1 MAGLRAFAEGRHRSC
16 LYASVPAFRE
26 ETDMPDA
33 RATNTITGRDAFL
46 RVLSDEG
53 VVKMFGNPGT
63 TELPIMHA
71 LSSAPEM
78 GYVLALQEAVVIAMA
93 DGYARASGKLV
104 SCNVHVAPGLG
115 NAIGSIYTSLMSGTP
130 MIVTAGQ
137 QEQGHGLTE
146 PLLYAPLVPI
156 AAPVVKWATEVN
168 RIEDLPRILRR
179 AAKVATTAPTGPV
192 FISLP
197 GDILNNEAAIVM
209 AAATRVDTAVRPSDA
224 ALEHL
229 ARRLLSAKKPVI
241 LAGHEIATADAF
253 AEAIALAE
261 TLGAPV
267 LQQTVAWGAH
277 YPSEHVAY
285 LGALNRDQKN
295 VRRILS
301 DYDLM
306 FCVGADVLKMSVW
319 SETDPLPETTAVAMV
334 GLRDWEM
341 GKNFPAEIALRADV
355 KETLKALVPLL
366 KKLGGSALADKA
378 KANLAALAP
387 KNWSA
392 QRAQRL
398 KALPKPVAGQP
409 LAAEWVMAKLS
420 EMLPKSAVLVDEGIT
435 SAATL
440 PAYLPY
446 RDRKSFF
453 GNVSGGIGWGIAAAV
468 GVQVALP
475 ERRVLAVIGDGSAMY
490 SIQALWTAA
499 NLRLPMTFLICNNGG
514 YQILKNRLKLFHG
527 NDKPIGMDFKDPPID
542 ACALA
547 KGFGVAAERVE
558 TAEAFEASLAKSLK
572 SNGPTLIEVMV
583 AQAS

>member
-1 MAGLRAFAEGRHRSC
+1 
-16 LYASVPAFRE
+16 
-26 ETDMPDA
+26 MPDTNVA
-33 RATNTITGRDAFL
+33 KKPNTITGRDAFL

-115 NAIGSIYTSLMSGTP
+115 NAIGSIYTSMMSGTP

-156 AAPVVKWATEVN
+156 ATPVVKWATEVS

-179 AAKVATTAPTGPV
+179 AAKIATTAPTGPV

-197 GDILNNEAAIVM
+197 GDILNNEAAIDM
-209 AAATRVDTAVRPSDA
+209 GEATRVDTAVRPSDA

-229 ARRLLSAKKPVI
+229 ARRLLAAKKPVI
-241 LAGHEIATADAF
+241 LAGHEIATSDAF
-253 AEAIALAE
+253 EEATALAE
-261 TLGAPV
+261 VLGAPV

-277 YPSEHVAY
+277 FPSEHAAY
-285 LGALNRDQKN
+285 LGALNRDQKY
-295 VRRILS
+295 VRKVLS

-319 SETDPLPETTAVAMV
+319 SETEPLPETTAVAMI

-341 GKNFPAEIALRADV
+341 GKNFPAEIAIRADV
-355 KETLKALVPLL
+355 KETLKALIPLL
-366 KKLGGSALADKA
+366 KKLGGAALAEKA
-378 KANLAALAP
+378 KGSLAALGTR
-387 KNWSA
+387 NWSA
-392 QRAQRL
+392 QKTAR
-398 KALPKPVAGQP
+398 KAKLAAPTEKPLP
-409 LAAEWVMAKLS
+409 AEWVMMRMCEK
-420 EMLPKSAVLVDEGIT
+420 LPKDAIVVEEGLT
-435 SAATL
+435 STMTL
-440 PAYLPY
+440 PSYFPF
-446 RDRKSFF
+446 RDRNSFF

-468 GVQVALP
+468 GVQIAEP
-475 ERRVLAVIGDGSAMY
+475 KRRVVAVIGDGSAMY
-490 SIQALWTAA
+490 SITALWSAA
-499 NLRLPMTFLICNNGG
+499 NQKLPVIFVITNNEG

-527 NDKPIGMDFKDPPID
+527 NDTPIGMDFNDPPMNIAKVAEGFGLASERVD
-542 ACALA
+542 TVAGFEAALDKALA
-547 KGFGVAAERVE
+547 K
-558 TAEAFEASLAKSLK
+558 SD
-572 SNGPTLIEVMV
+572 GPTLIEVMV
-583 AQAS
+583 KKV

>member
-1 MAGLRAFAEGRHRSC
+1 
-16 LYASVPAFRE
+16 
-26 ETDMPDA
+26 MPDA
-33 RATNTITGRDAFL
+33 RVSNTITGRDAFL

-53 VVKMFGNPGT
+53 VTKMFGNPGT

-78 GYVLALQEAVVIAMA
+78 GYVLGLQEAVVIAMA

-115 NAIGSIYTSLMSGTP
+115 NAIGSIYTALMSGTP

-156 AAPVVKWATEVN
+156 ASPVVKWATEVN

-197 GDILNNEAAIVM
+197 GDILNNEAALDMGEV
-209 AAATRVDTAVRPSDA
+209 TRVDTAVRPSDA
-224 ALEHL
+224 ALEQL
-229 ARRLLSAKKPVI
+229 ARRLIAAKKPVI

-253 AEAIALAE
+253 AEAAELAE

-267 LQQTVAWGAH
+267 LQQTVVHGAH
-277 YPSEHVAY
+277 FPSLHPAFI
-285 LGALNRDQKN
+285 GSLNRDQKY
-295 VRRILS
+295 VRRVLS

-306 FCVGADVLKMSVW
+306 FCVGSDVLKMSVW
-319 SETDPLPETTAVAMV
+319 SEVDPLPETTRVAMV

-355 KETLKALVPLL
+355 KETLKALVPVL
-366 KKLGGSALADKA
+366 KRLGG
-378 KANLAALAP
+378 AALAGRA
-387 KNWSA
+387 KASLAEIASRNWAA
-392 QRAQRL
+392 QRAAR
-398 KALPKPVAGQP
+398 KAKLAAPTEKP
-409 LAAEWVMAKLS
+409 LAGEWVMMRLCES
-420 EMLPKSAVLVDEGIT
+420 LPDTAIIVDEGLT
-435 SAATL
+435 TANSL
-440 PAYLPY
+440 MSYFPF
-446 RDRKSFF
+446 RDRNSYF

-468 GVQVALP
+468 GVQIAEPKRRVVAL
-475 ERRVLAVIGDGSAMY
+475 IGDGSAMY
-490 SIQALWTAA
+490 SIQALWSAA
-499 NLRLPMTFLICNNGG
+499 NQKLPMTFLICNNGG

-527 NDKPIGMDFKDPPID
+527 NDQPIGMDFKDPPID
-542 ACALA
+542 ATTLA
-547 KGFGVAAERVE
+547 RGFGVAAERVD
-558 TAEAFEASLAKSLK
+558 TVPGFDAALARSLAKTD
-572 SNGPTLIEVMV
+572 GPSLIEVMV
-583 AQAS
+583 KS

>member
-1 MAGLRAFAEGRHRSC
+1 
-16 LYASVPAFRE
+16 
-26 ETDMPDA
+26 MPDA
-33 RATNTITGRDAFL
+33 PISKQAVTNTITGRDAFL

-115 NAIGSIYTSLMSGTP
+115 NAIGSICTSMMSGTP

-156 AAPVVKWATEVN
+156 ATPVVKWATEVSL
-168 RIEDLPRILRR
+168 IEDLPRILRR

-197 GDILNNEAAIVM
+197 GDILNNEAAIDMGEV
-209 AAATRVDTAVRPSDA
+209 TRVDTAVRPSDA

-229 ARRLLSAKKPVI
+229 AKRLLAAKKPVI

-253 AEAIALAE
+253 AEATALAE
-261 TLGAPV
+261 VLGAPV

-277 YPSEHVAY
+277 FPSEHPCY
-285 LGALNRDQKN
+285 LGALNRDQKY
-295 VRRILS
+295 VRRVLS

-319 SETDPLPETTAVAMV
+319 SETEPLPETTAVAMV

-355 KETLKALVPLL
+355 KETLKVLVPLL
-366 KKLGGSALADKA
+366 KKLGGAKLAEHA
-378 KANLAALAP
+378 TASLAEIAP
-387 KNWSA
+387 RNWSA
-392 QRAQRL
+392 QR
-398 KALPKPVAGQP
+398 KARTAKLTAPASEKPLQAEWAMMRMTDKLPKDAI
-409 LAAEWVMAKLS
+409 
-420 EMLPKSAVLVDEGIT
+420 LVEEGLT
-435 SAATL
+435 STATL
-440 PAYLPY
+440 MNYFPF
-446 RDRKSFF
+446 RDRNSFF

-468 GVQVALP
+468 GVQIAEP
-475 ERRVLAVIGDGSAMY
+475 KRRVVAVIGDGSAMY
-490 SIQALWTAA
+490 SITALWTAA
-499 NLRLPMTFLICNNGG
+499 NQKLPVIFIITNNEG

-527 NDKPIGMDFKDPPID
+527 NDTPIGMDFNDPPMDI
-542 ACALA
+542 AAIA
-547 KGFGVAAERVE
+547 RGFGLAAERVD
-558 TAEAFEASLAKSLK
+558 TASGFDAALDKALART
-572 SNGPTLIEVMV
+572 NGPTLIEVMV
-583 AQAS
+583 KS

>member
-1 MAGLRAFAEGRHRSC
+1 MDSQ
-16 LYASVPAFRE
+16 VP
-26 ETDMPDA
+26 
-33 RATNTITGRDAFL
+33 NTITGRDAFL

-71 LSSAPEM
+71 LSSAPAM

-93 DGYARASGKLV
+93 DGYARASYKLV
-104 SCNVHVAPGLG
+104 ACNVHVAPGLG
-115 NAIGSIYTSLMSGTP
+115 NAIGAIYTSMMSGTP

-156 AAPVVKWATEVN
+156 ATPVVKWATEVN

-179 AAKVATTAPTGPV
+179 AAKIATTAPTGPV

-197 GDILNNEAAIVM
+197 GDILNNEAAIDMGTV
-209 AAATRVDTAVRPSDA
+209 THVDTAVRPSDG

-229 ARRLLSAKKPVI
+229 AKRLLAAKNPVI
-241 LAGHEIATADAF
+241 LAGHEIVTADAF
-253 AEAIALAE
+253 AEAAELAE

-277 YPSEHVAY
+277 FPSEHPAY
-285 LGALNRDQKN
+285 LGALNRDQKY
-295 VRRILS
+295 VRGVLK

-319 SETDPLPETTAVAMV
+319 SEIEPLPETTAVAMI

-355 KETLKALVPLL
+355 KETLKALIPLL
-366 KKLGGSALADKA
+366 RKIGG
-378 KANLAALAP
+378 AALATRAKLALAENAK

-392 QRAQRL
+392 QKAARTARL
-398 KALPKPVAGQP
+398 PSPTERPLP
-409 LAAEWVMAKLS
+409 AEWVMMRMCEK
-420 EMLPKSAVLVDEGIT
+420 LPKDAIIVEEGLT
-435 SAATL
+435 STMSL
-440 PAYLPY
+440 PSYFPF
-446 RDRKSFF
+446 RDRNSFF

-468 GVQVALP
+468 GVQIAEP
-475 ERRVLAVIGDGSAMY
+475 KRRVVAVIGDGSAMY
-490 SIQALWTAA
+490 SITALWSAA
-499 NLRLPMTFLICNNGG
+499 NQKLPVIFVIANNEG

-527 NDKPIGMDFKDPPID
+527 NDTPIGMDFNDPPMNIARIGEGFGLVSRRVDTVAGFEAALD
-542 ACALA
+542 AALA
-547 KGFGVAAERVE
+547 K
-558 TAEAFEASLAKSLK
+558 TD
-572 SNGPTLIEVMV
+572 GPSLIEVMV
-583 AQAS
+583 KKA

>member
-1 MAGLRAFAEGRHRSC
+1 
-16 LYASVPAFRE
+16 
-26 ETDMPDA
+26 MPDA
-33 RATNTITGRDAFL
+33 NVPNTITGRDAFL
-46 RVLSDEG
+46 RVLKDEG
-53 VVKMFGNPGT
+53 VTKMFGNPGT

-115 NAIGSIYTSLMSGTP
+115 NAIGSIYTSMMSGTP

-156 AAPVVKWATEVN
+156 AQPVVKWATEVN

-179 AAKVATTAPTGPV
+179 AAKVALTAPTGPV

-197 GDILNNEAAIVM
+197 GDILNNEAAIDMGEV
-209 AAATRVDTAVRPSDA
+209 TRVDTAVRPSDA
-224 ALEHL
+224 ALEQL

-241 LAGHEIATADAF
+241 LAGHEIATSDAF
-253 AEAIALAE
+253 AEATELAE

-277 YPSEHVAY
+277 FPSEHPAY
-285 LGALNRDQKN
+285 LGALNRDQKH
-295 VRRILS
+295 VRRVLS

-306 FCVGADVLKMSVW
+306 LCVGADVLKMSVW
-319 SETDPLPETTAVAMV
+319 SETEPLPDTTKVAMI

-366 KKLGGSALADKA
+366 KKLGGAKLAEQA
-378 KANLAALAP
+378 KASLAEIATR
-387 KNWSA
+387 NWSA
-392 QRAQRL
+392 QRAQKAARVTTPTTSPLPAEWLMMRL
-398 KALPKPVAGQP
+398 SDKLPKDAIVV
-409 LAAEWVMAKLS
+409 E
-420 EMLPKSAVLVDEGIT
+420 EGLT
-435 SAATL
+435 STATL
-440 PAYLPY
+440 PSYFPF
-446 RDRKSFF
+446 RDRNSFF

-468 GVQVALP
+468 GVQIAEP
-475 ERRVLAVIGDGSAMY
+475 KRRVVAVIGDGSAMY
-490 SIQALWTAA
+490 SISAIWSAA
-499 NLRLPMTFLICNNGG
+499 NQKLPVIFLITNNEG

-527 NDKPIGMDFKDPPID
+527 NDTPIGMDFNDPPMNI
-542 ACALA
+542 A
-547 KGFGVAAERVE
+547 KIAEGFGLPAERVD
-558 TAEAFEASLAKSLK
+558 TAEGFDAALDRALARTD
-572 SNGPTLIEVMV
+572 GPTLIEAMV
-583 AQAS
+583 KKG

>member
-1 MAGLRAFAEGRHRSC
+1 
-16 LYASVPAFRE
+16 
-26 ETDMPDA
+26 MPDA
-33 RATNTITGRDAFL
+33 RVTNTIMGRDAFL

-78 GYVLALQEAVVIAMA
+78 GYVLALQEAIVIAMA
-93 DGYARASGKLV
+93 DGYARASGRLV

-115 NAIGSIYTSLMSGTP
+115 NAIGSIYTSYVSGTP

-156 AAPVVKWATEVN
+156 ATPVVKWATEVN

-179 AAKVATTAPTGPV
+179 AAKVAMTAPTGPV

-197 GDILNNEAAIVM
+197 GDILNNEAAIDLGSV
-209 AAATRVDTAVRPSDA
+209 TRVDTAVRPSDR
-224 ALEHL
+224 ALEQL
-229 ARRLLSAKKPVI
+229 AKRLLAARKLVI
-241 LAGHEIATADAF
+241 VAGPEIASSDAF
-253 AEAIALAE
+253 AEAAALAE

-267 LQQTVAWGAH
+267 LQQTVGYGAH
-277 YPSEHVAY
+277 FPSEHPAY
-285 LGALNRDQKN
+285 IGALNRDQKR
-295 VRRILS
+295 VRQILS
-301 DYDLM
+301 EYDLM
-306 FCVGADVLKMSVW
+306 FCVGSDVLKMSVW
-319 SETDPLPETTAVAMV
+319 SDVEPLPETTKVAMV

-366 KKLGGSALADKA
+366 KKLGGAALAVKA
-378 KANLAALAP
+378 KANLDALAST
-387 KNWSA
+387 NWSA
-392 QRAQRL
+392 QRAQRQ
-398 KALPKPVAGQP
+398 KALAKPVAGQP
-409 LAAEWVMAKLS
+409 LPAEWVMAKLS
-420 EMLPKSAVLVDEGIT
+420 KILPRNAVVVDEGLT

-440 PAYLPY
+440 PTYFPY
-446 RDRKSFF
+446 RDRDSFF
-453 GNVSGGIGWGIAAAV
+453 GNVSGGIGWGIAASV
-468 GVQVALP
+468 GVQIALP
-475 ERRVLAVIGDGSAMY
+475 ERHVVAVIGDGSAMY

-499 NLRLPMTFLICNNGG
+499 NLKLPMTFLICNNGG

-527 NDKPIGMDFKDPPID
+527 NDQPIGMDFKDPPID

-547 KGFGVAAERVE
+547 KGFGVAAERVA

-572 SNGPTLIEVMV
+572 STTGPTLIEVMIK
-583 AQAS
+583 S

>member
-1 MAGLRAFAEGRHRSC
+1 
-16 LYASVPAFRE
+16 
-26 ETDMPDA
+26 MPDA
-33 RATNTITGRDAFL
+33 NVDKKHNTITGRDAFL

-115 NAIGSIYTSLMSGTP
+115 NAIGAIYTSMMSGTP

-156 AAPVVKWATEVN
+156 ATPVVKWATEVS

-179 AAKVATTAPTGPV
+179 AAKIATTAPTGPV

-197 GDILNNEAAIVM
+197 GDILNNEAAIDLG
-209 AAATRVDTAVRPSDA
+209 ATTHVDTAVRPSDA
-224 ALEHL
+224 ALEQL
-229 ARRLLSAKKPVI
+229 AKRLLSAKAPVI

-253 AEAIALAE
+253 AEATELAE

-277 YPSEHVAY
+277 FPSEHPAY
-285 LGALNRDQKN
+285 LGALNRDQKY
-295 VRRILS
+295 VRRVLS

-319 SETDPLPETTAVAMV
+319 SETEPLPETTAVAMI

-355 KETLKALVPLL
+355 KETLKALIPLL
-366 KKLGGSALADKA
+366 KKLGGAKLAESAKKSLAEMA
-378 KANLAALAP
+378 Q

-392 QRAQRL
+392 Q
-398 KALPKPVAGQP
+398 KAARTAKLAAPTDKPLP
-409 LAAEWVMAKLS
+409 AEWVMMRLCEKLPNDAIIV
-420 EMLPKSAVLVDEGIT
+420 EEGLT
-435 SAATL
+435 STATL
-440 PAYLPY
+440 PSYFPFH
-446 RDRKSFF
+446 DRNSFF

-468 GVQVALP
+468 GVQIAEP
-475 ERRVLAVIGDGSAMY
+475 KRRVVAVIGDGSAMY
-490 SIQALWTAA
+490 SITALWSAA
-499 NLRLPMTFLICNNGG
+499 NQKLPVIFLITNNEG

-527 NDKPIGMDFKDPPID
+527 NDTPIGMDFNDPPMNI
-542 ACALA
+542 A
-547 KGFGVAAERVE
+547 KIAEGFGLPAERVD
-558 TAEAFEASLAKSLK
+558 TAAGFDAAFDNALARTE
-572 SNGPTLIEVMV
+572 GPSLIEVMV
-583 AQAS
+583 KKY

>member
-1 MAGLRAFAEGRHRSC
+1 
-16 LYASVPAFRE
+16 
-26 ETDMPDA
+26 MPDA
-33 RATNTITGRDAFL
+33 HVPNTITGRDAFM

-78 GYVLALQEAVVIAMA
+78 GYVLGLQEAIVIAMA

-115 NAIGSIYTSLMSGTP
+115 NAIGSIYTSYVSGTP

-156 AAPVVKWATEVN
+156 ATPVVKWATEVN

-197 GDILNNEAAIVM
+197 GDILNSEAAIDLGEV
-209 AAATRVDTAVRPSDA
+209 TRVDTAVRPSDA
-224 ALEHL
+224 ALERL
-229 ARRLLSAKKPVI
+229 AKRLLSAKKPVI
-241 LAGHEIATADAF
+241 IAGPEIASSDAL
-253 AEAIALAE
+253 AEAAELAE

-267 LQQTVAWGAH
+267 LQQTVGYGAH
-277 YPSEHVAY
+277 FLSEHPAY
-285 LGALNRDQKN
+285 IGALNRDQKR
-295 VRRILS
+295 VRQILA

-306 FCVGADVLKMSVW
+306 FCVGSDVLKMSVW
-319 SETDPLPETTAVAMV
+319 SDVEPLPETTKVVMV

-366 KKLGGSALADKA
+366 KKLGGASLADKA
-378 KANLAALAP
+378 KANLAALAS

-398 KALPKPVAGQP
+398 KALPKPVTGQP

-420 EMLPKSAVLVDEGIT
+420 EMLPKTAVLVDEGIT

-446 RDRKSFF
+446 RDRNSFF

-468 GVQVALP
+468 GAQVALP

-547 KGFGVAAERVE
+547 KGFGVPAERVE

-583 AQAS
+583 KS

>member
-1 MAGLRAFAEGRHRSC
+1 
-16 LYASVPAFRE
+16 
-26 ETDMPDA
+26 MPDA
-33 RATNTITGRDAFL
+33 PVPNTITGRDAFL

-53 VVKMFGNPGT
+53 VTRMFGNPGT

-156 AAPVVKWATEVN
+156 AQPVVKWATEVS

-197 GDILNNEAAIVM
+197 GDILNNEAAVDM
-209 AAATRVDTAVRPSDA
+209 GAATRVDTAVRPSDA
-224 ALEHL
+224 ALESL
-229 ARRLLSAKKPVI
+229 ARRLLSARRPVI
-241 LAGHEIATADAF
+241 LAGHEIATSDAF
-253 AEAIALAE
+253 AEAAALAE
-261 TLGAPV
+261 VLGAPV

-277 YPSEHVAY
+277 FPSEHPAY

-295 VRRILS
+295 VRRILA

-319 SETDPLPETTAVAMV
+319 SETEPLPETTSVAMV

-366 KKLGGSALADKA
+366 AKLGGSALADRA
-378 KANLAALAP
+378 KTSLAEIATR
-387 KNWSA
+387 NWSA
-392 QRAQRL
+392 QRAQR
-398 KALPKPVAGQP
+398 KAK
-409 LAAEWVMAKLS
+409 LAAPEAGK
-420 EMLPKSAVLVDEGIT
+420 P
-435 SAATL
+435 L
-440 PAYLPY
+440 PAEWAMMRLCEKMPRDAILVEEGLTSTTTLFHYFPF
-446 RDRKSFF
+446 RDRNSFF

-468 GVQVALP
+468 GVQIAEP
-475 ERRVLAVIGDGSAMY
+475 TRRVVAVIGDGSAMY
-490 SIQALWTAA
+490 SITALWTAA
-499 NLRLPMTFLICNNGG
+499 NQKLPVIFVIANNQG

-527 NDKPIGMDFKDPPID
+527 NDKPIGMDFNDPPMDIAGIARGFGVTAERVDTALGFD
-542 ACALA
+542 AAFDKALA
-547 KGFGVAAERVE
+547 K
-558 TAEAFEASLAKSLK
+558 TD
-572 SNGPTLIEVMV
+572 GPTLIEVMIR
-583 AQAS
+583 S

>member
-1 MAGLRAFAEGRHRSC
+1 
-16 LYASVPAFRE
+16 
-26 ETDMPDA
+26 MPDA
-33 RATNTITGRDAFL
+33 RVSNTITGRDAFL

-53 VVKMFGNPGT
+53 VTKMFGNPGT

-78 GYVLALQEAVVIAMA
+78 GYVLGLQEAVVICMA

-156 AAPVVKWATEVN
+156 ASPVVKWATEVN

-197 GDILNNEAAIVM
+197 GDILNNEAAIDM
-209 AAATRVDTAVRPSDA
+209 AAPTRVDTAVRPSDA
-224 ALEHL
+224 ALEQL
-229 ARRLLSAKKPVI
+229 AKRLLGAKKPVI
-241 LAGHEIATADAF
+241 LAGHEIATSDAF
-253 AEAIALAE
+253 AEATALAE

-277 YPSEHVAY
+277 FPSEHAAY

-319 SETDPLPETTAVAMV
+319 SETEPLPETTAVAMV

-355 KETLKALVPLL
+355 RETLKALVPLL
-366 KKLGGSALADKA
+366 KKLGGDALAQRA
-378 KANLAALAP
+378 KASLAEIATR
-387 KNWSA
+387 NWSA
-392 QRAQRL
+392 QRAAR
-398 KALPKPVAGQP
+398 KAKLTQPASEKP
-409 LAAEWVMAKLS
+409 LHAEWAMMRLVEKM
-420 EMLPKSAVLVDEGIT
+420 PKDAILVEEGLT
-435 SAATL
+435 STTTL
-440 PAYLPY
+440 FNYFPF
-446 RDRKSFF
+446 RDRNSYF

-468 GVQVALP
+468 GVQIAHP
-475 ERRVLAVIGDGSAMY
+475 ARRVVAVIGDGSAMY
-490 SIQALWTAA
+490 SITALWSAA
-499 NLRLPMTFLICNNGG
+499 NQKLPVVFIIANNAG
-514 YQILKNRLKLFHG
+514 YQILKIRLKLFHG
-527 NDKPIGMDFKDPPID
+527 NDTPIGMDFNDPPMDI
-542 ACALA
+542 AAIA
-547 KGFGVAAERVE
+547 RGFGVAAERVD
-558 TAEAFEASLAKSLK
+558 TAAGFDGALDKALAKTD
-572 SNGPTLIEVMV
+572 GPSLIEVMIK
-583 AQAS
+583 S